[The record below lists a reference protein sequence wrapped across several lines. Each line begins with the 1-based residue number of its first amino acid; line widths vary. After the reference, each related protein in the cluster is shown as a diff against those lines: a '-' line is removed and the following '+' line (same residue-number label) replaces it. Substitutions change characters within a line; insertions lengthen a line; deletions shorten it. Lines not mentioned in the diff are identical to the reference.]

1 MSSTVAFVT
10 ASYRL
15 DLGRCA
21 LLNRSLEA
29 CAPAYEH
36 VIVVDRGDIPLFR
49 KLQSNRTTVVAKEE
63 VLPVWVRR
71 IDTLRIGLR
80 SNVWVQAQGRPIRGW
95 LLQQLVKLAVAESLS
110 ADVLVHAD
118 SDVVL
123 LRPFS
128 VPSVV
133 DSSGR
138 VRLYARPGSIDESL
152 PGHVS
157 WHRSAEKLLDIEPA
171 GLPMPDFISSL
182 VPWKRENAVALL
194 EHIET
199 TTGSHWLRA
208 LAATWDV
215 SEYTL
220 YGRFARDV
228 LGASGGQF
236 VSASPLCT
244 DYYKHV
250 PLTVPELTTFLD
262 RVDEEAIAVSLT
274 SKAGMEPE
282 DYVEVLERQWASPV
296 PPEPHDD
303 AHDTRRGRDI
313 AASRVPESVSG
324 RPARRPPPRRA
335 TVSRVGSP
343 TKKGRLINRPPR
355 IPTRP
360 RMAATIVALLMLMMV
375 LRDLAID

>member
-1 MSSTVAFVT
+1 
-10 ASYRL
+10 
-15 DLGRCA
+15 
-21 LLNRSLEA
+21 
-29 CAPAYEH
+29 

-80 SNVWVQAQGRPIRGW
+80 SNVWVQAQGRPVRGW
-95 LLQQLVKLAVAESLS
+95 LLQQLVKLAVAEWLS

-123 LRPFS
+123 LRPFAVS
-128 VPSVV
+128 SVV

-138 VRLYARPGSIDESL
+138 VRLYARPDYIDESL

-182 VPWKRENAVALL
+182 VPWKRQNALALL
-194 EHIET
+194 EHIER

-208 LAATWDV
+208 LAAAWDV

-228 LGASGGQF
+228 LGTSGGQF
-236 VSASPLCT
+236 VAASPLCA

-262 RVDEEAIAVSLT
+262 RVGEEAIAVSLT

-282 DYVEVLERQWASPV
+282 DYAEVLERQWASPV
-296 PPEPHDD
+296 PQEPHDF
-303 AHDTRRGRDI
+303 AHDRRRGRDI
-313 AASRVPESVSG
+313 AASRVPESVSL
-324 RPARRPPPRRA
+324 RPARRPPARRA
-335 TVSRVGSP
+335 TVSRVGSA

-355 IPTRP
+355 LPTSSG
-360 RMAATIVALLMLMMV
+360 MAAAIVAVSVLMMV
-375 LRDLAID
+375 VLGLGID